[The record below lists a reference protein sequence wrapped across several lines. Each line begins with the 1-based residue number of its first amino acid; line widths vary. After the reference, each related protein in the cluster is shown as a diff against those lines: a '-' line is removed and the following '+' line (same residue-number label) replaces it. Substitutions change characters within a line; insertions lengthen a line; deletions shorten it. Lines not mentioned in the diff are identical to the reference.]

1 MRKRIYLLTWIV
13 IAGLCAGC
21 GETESKPVDA
31 VTENISSQTEEEVE
45 AISEDT
51 SENTENEE
59 NQSNE
64 WNDRIE
70 IDFTYDYSEDIKKDV
85 EYMVAGSSSLQEEL
99 ENIEKIIQKYT
110 PVAEAAQAQGEMNT
124 ASGWFFVIWDTE
136 LNNLWERFSQ
146 SADPQTKERVL
157 SEQRNWIAMKEE
169 AVSICLGPREE
180 GGSIYPLLQNT
191 FLENITCNRAYII
204 AGELAK
210 IRGEAFELPEVSGKT
225 GLFVDNQG
233 TGEIYSF
240 LNIRYGTEDDNRAVI
255 SVYNQG
261 ELEGS
266 FTGKENG
273 ELDFT
278 SDDGS
283 VKGIIKIDGWD
294 GAVFKVTE
302 TFGESPF
309 SAGEE
314 VVFPFVF

>member
-1 MRKRIYLLTWIV
+1 MVRGRK
-13 IAGLCAGC
+13 A
-21 GETESKPVDA
+21 
-31 VTENISSQTEEEVE
+31 
-45 AISEDT
+45 
-51 SENTENEE
+51 
-59 NQSNE
+59 
-64 WNDRIE
+64 
-70 IDFTYDYSEDIKKDV
+70 
-85 EYMVAGSSSLQEEL
+85 
-99 ENIEKIIQKYT
+99 
-110 PVAEAAQAQGEMNT
+110 
-124 ASGWFFVIWDTE
+124 
-136 LNNLWERFSQ
+136 
-146 SADPQTKERVL
+146 
-157 SEQRNWIAMKEE
+157 
-169 AVSICLGPREE
+169 
-180 GGSIYPLLQNT
+180 
-191 FLENITCNRAYII
+191 
-204 AGELAK
+204 
-210 IRGEAFELPEVSGKT
+210 EVSGKT

-294 GAVFKVTE
+294 GAVLKVTE